1 MVTVDPDTEAMAGCE
16 LSYEN
21 APGLLDIGGVKLNE
35 RPYQYV
41 WFAIVKLVMVGA
53 GAGVAIFNFNVS
65 FSLS

>member
-1 MVTVDPDTEAMAGCE
+1 MVTVEPDTEAMEGLE

-21 APGLLDIGGVKLNE
+21 TPALFETGGVRVNE

-53 GAGVAIFNFNVS
+53 GVAIFIFS
-65 FSLS
+65 FSLSC

>member
-1 MVTVDPDTEAMAGCE
+1 MVTVEPDTEDMEGLE

-21 APGLLDIGGVKLNE
+21 TPALFETGGVRLND

-41 WFAIVKLVMVGA
+41 WFAIIKLVMVGA
-53 GAGVAIFNFNVS
+53 VAIFSFNVS